1 MPEPGSSSGEH
12 PGGTPSLRPDAS
24 VPVPLG
30 ELAHRIGASTS
41 AADTAVTGITLDSR
55 QVRPGDLF
63 AAVAGEHAHRADFVW
78 AAAAAGAVAVLT
90 DARGRAR
97 ASLSGLPVLV
107 TLDPRAHLGTLAAT
121 IYGHPGDRL
130 LTFGVTGT
138 NGKTISTYLLA
149 AGLHAAGRSTG
160 LVGTIETRIGDRVV
174 PSERT
179 TPEATD
185 LHALLAVMVE
195 SGVTAVAMEVS
206 SHALALGRSDGIV
219 FDVAVFTNLGS
230 DHLDFHGDVETYF
243 RTKAALFTPEHSR
256 AGVVNVDDPYGR
268 RLVDAVATVPIT
280 TVSAAGDPAAD
291 WRADDVR
298 VGLDGATFTVVGPGS
313 VTARVSLALP
323 GRFNVDN
330 ALGAVVA
337 LVTAGLPLPRAVE
350 GVAACTGVPGRMERV
365 DAGQDFLALVDYA
378 HTPEALE
385 TLLVAVRPL
394 TSGRVLLVFGCGGD
408 RDQAKRP
415 VMGEVAAR
423 GADVVVVTDDNPR
436 SEDPGAIR
444 AAVLSGARGAGGAE
458 GASAETVG
466 TARGVPARRSA
477 EVLEQADRAAAIAT
491 AVDRAAAGDV
501 VVVAGKGHETF
512 QQVGPD
518 ALGFDDR
525 AVLRSALAS
534 HRTASHRTASG
545 QTASGQTAS
554 HRTTLRCSS

>member
-1 MPEPGSSSGEH
+1 MRARSAGSLAVVPEPGSSSGAQ
-12 PGGTPSLRPDAS
+12 PGGTSSLLRPAVV

-30 ELAHRIGASTS
+30 QLADRIGVSTS
-41 AADTAVTGITLDSR
+41 APDTVVTGITLDSR
-55 QVRPGDLF
+55 EVRPGDLF
-63 AAVAGEHAHRADFVW
+63 AAVAGAHAHRADFVP

-97 ASLSGLPVLV
+97 ASASGLPVLV
-107 TLDPRAHLGTLAAT
+107 ALDPRDHLGTLAAT

-138 NGKTISTYLLA
+138 NGKTISTYLLEAGLRA
-149 AGLHAAGRSTG
+149 AGLSTG
-160 LVGTIETRIGDRVV
+160 LVGTIATRIGDRAV

-195 SGVTAVAMEVS
+195 SGVAAVAMEVS
-206 SHALALGRSDGIV
+206 SHALALGRSDGLV
-219 FDVAVFTNLGS
+219 LDVAVFTNLGS

-243 RTKAALFTPEHSR
+243 RTKAALFTPRHSR

-268 RLVDAVATVPIT
+268 RLVDGSVVATVPVT
-280 TVSAAGDPAAD
+280 TFSAAGDLAAD
-291 WRADDVR
+291 WRAEDVQ
-298 VGLDGATFTVVGPGS
+298 VHPTGATFTVVGPGS
-313 VTARVSLALP
+313 VTSPASVAMP

-337 LVTAGLPLPRAVE
+337 LVTAGLPLPRAVD
-350 GVAACTGVPGRMERV
+350 GVASCTGVPGRMERV
-365 DAGQDFLALVDYA
+365 DAGQDFLAIVDYA

-385 TLLVAVRPL
+385 TLLAAVRPL
-394 TSGRVLLVFGCGGD
+394 ASGRVLLVLGCGGD

-444 AAVLSGARGAGGAE
+444 AAILSGARAAD
-458 GASAETVG
+458 
-466 TARGVPARRSA
+466 ARGVPAGTPS
-477 EVLEQADRAAAIAT
+477 EVLELADRAAAIST
-491 AVDRAAAGDV
+491 AVERAAAGDV
-501 VVVAGKGHETF
+501 LVVAGKGHETR
-512 QQVGPD
+512 QQVGAD
-518 ALGFDDR
+518 ALTFDDR
-525 AVLRSALAS
+525 TVLRSALAS
-534 HRTASHRTASG
+534 HQTASHRTA
-545 QTASGQTAS
+545 Q
-554 HRTTLRCSS
+554 RCSG